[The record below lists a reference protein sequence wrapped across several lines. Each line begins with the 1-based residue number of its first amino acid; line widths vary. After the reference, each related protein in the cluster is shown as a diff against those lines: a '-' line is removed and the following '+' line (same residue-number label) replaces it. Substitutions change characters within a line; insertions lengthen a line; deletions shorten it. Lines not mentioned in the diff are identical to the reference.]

1 MAMKNPPHPGEGL
14 RDELDALG
22 LPVSEAADAVG
33 VSRQHLYA
41 IISGISR
48 ISPEMALRLEKAL
61 GISAIHWLRLQ
72 AAYELA
78 QARLREPDLAVRRL
92 VQEEPSDG

>member
-22 LPVSEAADAVG
+22 LSVKEAADGLG

-41 IISGISR
+41 VISGITR

-61 GISAIHWLRLQ
+61 GGSAIHWLRLQ
-72 AAYELA
+72 AAYDLA
-78 QARLREPDLAVRRL
+78 QARLQEPDLAVQRL
-92 VQEEPSDG
+92 VRDEP